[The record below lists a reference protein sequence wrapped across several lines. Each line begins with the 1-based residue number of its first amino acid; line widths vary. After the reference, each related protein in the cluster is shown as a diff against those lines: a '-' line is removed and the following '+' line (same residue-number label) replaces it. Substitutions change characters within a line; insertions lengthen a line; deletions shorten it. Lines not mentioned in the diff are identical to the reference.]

1 MEQEMTLDL
10 REIFAII
17 RKRIWLIVIITFIST
32 GVSGVISFFVIA
44 PTYEATTSI
53 IIGKAPEGQNQEVQY
68 NDVLMYQK
76 LSKTYGEIAKSRL
89 VAEKAITKLG
99 QDISPD
105 EFSKKVTVTPQADTQ
120 IMVIKAKDKSPE
132 NAMITVNTLA
142 QVFIDEAIRI
152 YPTGNVQI
160 MDYAPLPEFP
170 VSPNKKLNVAIAFL
184 LGIMVSLGI
193 IFLIEYMDNTIKT
206 EDDIEKYL
214 GLPVI
219 GIIPKNLEE

>member
-1 MEQEMTLDL
+1 L
-10 REIFAII
+10 FA
-17 RKRIWLIVIITFIST
+17 
-32 GVSGVISFFVIA
+32 
-44 PTYEATTSI
+44 
-53 IIGKAPEGQNQEVQY
+53 GKYPN
-68 NDVLMYQK
+68 
-76 LSKTYGEIAKSRL
+76 
-89 VAEKAITKLG
+89 
-99 QDISPD
+99 
-105 EFSKKVTVTPQADTQ
+105 VTPIISET
-120 IMVIKAKDKSPE
+120 E

-142 QVFIDEAIRI
+142 QVFIDEATRI

-160 MDYAPLPEFP
+160 MDYAPLPDIP

-219 GIIPKNLEE
+219 GIIPKNLED

>member
-1 MEQEMTLDL
+1 MTLDL

-32 GVSGVISFFVIA
+32 AASGVISFFFIH
-44 PTYEATTSI
+44 PTYEAKTSI
-53 IIGKAPEGQNQEVQY
+53 IIGKATEGQNQQEQY

-76 LSKTYGEIAKSRL
+76 LSKTYGEIAQSRMI
-89 VAEKAITKLG
+89 AEKTIEKLG
-99 QDISPD
+99 QDISPED
-105 EFSKKVTVTPQADTQ
+105 FEKKVTVTPEADTQ
-120 IMVIKAKDKSPE
+120 IMIIKVKDKSPE
-132 NAMITVNTLA
+132 NAMKIANTIT
-142 QVFIDEAIRI
+142 QVFIDEATRI

-160 MDYAPLPEFP
+160 MDSAPLPKTP
-170 VSPNKKLNVAIAFL
+170 VSPNKKLNIAIAFL
-184 LGIMVSLGI
+184 LGIMISTGV

-219 GIIPKNLEE
+219 GIIPKNLED